1 MINFFTAKAAKTVSL
16 PLALAAIT
24 VVSGCATTTNPEARS
39 AYDKAQQNL
48 KSQPVAIVSDGCVL
62 RVEVGKD
69 DIMYKNSDA
78 LSVAIAN
85 TLKDRLTEKGVI
97 VNNVSSPFICGALTQ
112 KELAQ
117 MDILVTEDAKD
128 VLNTSYP
135 VLSSSNTF
143 DAITNQSYLNLYTA
157 LVNAKK
163 ISANNMKT
171 GSYTPLSLDDA
182 SLNTIRKTE
191 GANKIFVVLG
201 AANKQSFGLKL
212 TAASTSPLAGAMINK
227 APGKDY
233 AIHLVNLET
242 NQIEWNKSGKI
253 DSEVFKTPITGT
265 IATKKMLD
273 PLYPE

>member
-1 MINFFTAKAAKTVSL
+1 MIKLFTAKTVSL
-16 PLALAAIT
+16 PLALAAVT
-24 VVSGCATTTNPEARS
+24 VFSGCTTTTNPEARS

-117 MDILVTEDAKD
+117 MDILATEDAKD

-163 ISANNMKT
+163 ISATNMKT

>member
-1 MINFFTAKAAKTVSL
+1 MVTRFTL
-16 PLALAAIT
+16 PSIKVLTLPVALAVVT
-24 VVSGCATTTNPEARS
+24 VFSGCATTTNPEARS
-39 AYDKAQQNL
+39 AYDKTQQNL
-48 KSQPVAIVSDGCVL
+48 KAQSVGIISDGCVL

-69 DIMYKNSDA
+69 DIMYQNSDA

-85 TLKDRLTEKGVI
+85 TLKERLTEKGVV
-97 VNNVSSPFICGALTQ
+97 VNNVSSPFVCGALTQ
-112 KELAQ
+112 KELSQ
-117 MDILVTEDAKD
+117 MDILATEDAKD
-128 VLNTSYP
+128 VLNTNYP

-143 DAITNQSYLNLYTA
+143 DGVTNQAYLNLYTA

-163 ISANNMKT
+163 ISAINMKT
-171 GSYTPLSLDDA
+171 GSYTPLNLDAA

-191 GANKIFVVLG
+191 GANKAFVVLG

-212 TAASTSPLAGAMINK
+212 TAASTSPLAGAMINR

-233 AIHLVNLET
+233 SIHLVNLET

-253 DSEVFKTPITGT
+253 DSEVFKTPVTGT

>member
-1 MINFFTAKAAKTVSL
+1 MVTRFTLPSAKALTL

-24 VVSGCATTTNPEARS
+24 VFSGCATTTSPEARQ
-39 AYDKAQQNL
+39 AYDKTQQNL
-48 KSQPVAIVSDGCVL
+48 KSQSVGIISDGCVL

-69 DIMYKNSDA
+69 DIMYQNSDA

-85 TLKDRLTEKGVI
+85 TLKERLTDKGVTVKNI
-97 VNNVSSPFICGALTQ
+97 SSPFICGALTQ

-117 MDILVTEDAKD
+117 MDILASEDAKD
-128 VLNTSYP
+128 VLNTDYP

-143 DAITNQSYLNLYTA
+143 DGVTNQAYLNLYMA
-157 LVNAKK
+157 LVNASKAGA
-163 ISANNMKT
+163 SNMKT
-171 GSYTPLSLDDA
+171 GSYTPLNLDAA
-182 SLNTIRKTE
+182 SLNAIRKTE
-191 GANKIFVVLG
+191 GTNKVFVVLA

-212 TAASTSPLAGAMINK
+212 AAASTSPLAGAMINR

-233 AIHLVNLET
+233 SIHLVNLET
-242 NQIEWNKSGKI
+242 NQIEWNKFGKI
-253 DSEVFKTPITGT
+253 DSEVFKAPVTGT